1 MKPAAPK
8 RGAKSMLNDYS
19 QGSAREDQTWQA
31 PVGLKHEARPVH
43 LTPREREVLALMCEG
58 LSNKAIARRLGIAP
72 TTIKVHV
79 SKILRTLN
87 VSNRLNAVLRT
98 RSWGL
103 LDEPINHDGQREPAW
118 HGKHR

>member
-8 RGAKSMLNDYS
+8 QGSKSMLNDYS
-19 QGSAREDQTWQA
+19 QGSAGDDQTWRTS
-31 PVGLKHEARPVH
+31 VGSKHEARPVH

-103 LDEPINHDGQREPAW
+103 LEQSINHDDQRHPAW
-118 HGKHR
+118 HGRHR